1 MSSSPMLGISSRRH
15 SRFGVNLGLTSMR
28 LTFAQPLADPAGYA
42 FAILV
47 TAGATGINFLLAPY
61 IEPTNLVMV
70 YLLGVTWVAGRCSRG
85 PAVLASFLCVAAF
98 NFCFVHPQGTFVVS
112 DVQYIFT
119 FGAMLAVSLLIS
131 TLAIRLR
138 GQSLAQAEAAAH
150 AQVEQA
156 RGDLLSAVS
165 HDLRTPLS
173 SIAGSASALLSQPEL
188 SDQSRSLASTIQTE
202 SNRMADMVR
211 NLLDMTRVSGA
222 IDLDLD
228 WYALDE
234 LVVNAIER
242 TQPMLEKPI
251 RLAIQPET
259 PLAKVDGVLV
269 EQIFVNLLENAAR
282 HGGSGV
288 QVQVDISHSSGWIT
302 TRVCDDGPGISP
314 GFESKIFERF
324 SGSKEGFG
332 LGLAICRAAAEAHGG
347 QITAENRAEGG
358 ACFTL
363 RIPAAKEEVHG

>member
-1 MSSSPMLGISSRRH
+1 MSSYPTSAISSH
-15 SRFGVNLGLTSMR
+15 SKRPFAANLGLSSMR
-28 LTFAQPLADPAGYA
+28 LTFAQSLADPAGYA
-42 FAILV
+42 FAIFV
-47 TAGATGINFLLAPY
+47 TAVATGVNFLLAPY

-85 PAVLASFLCVAAF
+85 PAILASFLCVAAF

-138 GQSLAQAEAAAH
+138 SQSLAQAEAT
-150 AQVEQA
+150 AQAQLEQA

-173 SIAGSASALLSQPEL
+173 SISGSAGALLSQPEL
-188 SDQSRSLASTIQTE
+188 SEQSRGLASTIQTE

-222 IDLDLD
+222 IELDLD
-228 WYALDE
+228 WYGLDE
-234 LVVNAIER
+234 LVANAIER
-242 TQPMLEKPI
+242 TQPMLNNPI
-251 RLAIQPET
+251 RLNVAPDT
-259 PLAKVDGVLV
+259 PLAKVDGVLI
-269 EQIFVNLLENAAR
+269 EQVFINLLENAAR
-282 HGGSGV
+282 HGGRD
-288 QVQVDISHSSGWIT
+288 VQVDVAISKADGWLSAT
-302 TRVCDDGPGISP
+302 VSDDGPGIPS
-314 GFESKIFERF
+314 GMEARIFERF

-332 LGLAICRAAAEAHGG
+332 LGLAICKAAAEAHGG
-347 QITAENRAEGG
+347 DIRAENLARGG
-358 ACFTL
+358 ARFIL
-363 RIPAAKEEVHG
+363 RLPTKEVDSG